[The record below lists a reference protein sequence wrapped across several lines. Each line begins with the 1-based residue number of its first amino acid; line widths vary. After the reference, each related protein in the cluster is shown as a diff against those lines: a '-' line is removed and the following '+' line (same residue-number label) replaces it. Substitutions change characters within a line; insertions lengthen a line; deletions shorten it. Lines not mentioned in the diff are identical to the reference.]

1 MRAIQAIE
9 TVKAGSMEHEA
20 LVRLSGLQARVTNS
34 AQAVGEVGAGLVALP
49 PFLLLLTTAG
59 VLWLGGRRV
68 IDGVMSVGALLAF
81 QTLMAQFNRPFGDLV
96 RLGSQAQA
104 LQAELTRLDDVLHC
118 ECDPVFHTLTP
129 SHDNTSRREPPRR
142 LSGQL
147 SLRNV
152 TFGYNR
158 ARDLPLIR
166 DFSLEL
172 APGRRVA
179 LVGASGSGKSTIGRI
194 VAGLYQPWEGGVFY
208 DGYNLHEIP
217 RTVFTNHVAVVDD
230 QTFLFAGTVRDNL
243 SLWDDALPE
252 RDLIRAAIDAGL
264 HGDLIKRRGGYHA
277 LVAEGARNLSGGQ
290 RQRLE
295 IARRSFATRR
305 CWSLMKRP
313 ARSIR

>member
-1 MRAIQAIE
+1 
-9 TVKAGSMEHEA
+9 
-20 LVRLSGLQARVTNS
+20 
-34 AQAVGEVGAGLVALP
+34 
-49 PFLLLLTTAG
+49 
-59 VLWLGGRRV
+59 
-68 IDGVMSVGALLAF
+68 MSVGALLAF

-96 RLGSQAQA
+96 ALGSQAQA

-158 ARDLPLIR
+158 VRDLPLIR

-179 LVGASGSGKSTIGRI
+179 LVGRREAASRPSAESSPDSINPGKAGCSTTVTISTKSRC
-194 VAGLYQPWEGGVFY
+194 A
-208 DGYNLHEIP
+208 
-217 RTVFTNHVAVVDD
+217 VFTNHVAVVDD

-243 SLWDDALPE
+243 SLWDDALP
-252 RDLIRAAIDAGL
+252 
-264 HGDLIKRRGGYHA
+264 
-277 LVAEGARNLSGGQ
+277 S
-290 RQRLE
+290 
-295 IARRSFATRR
+295 AT
-305 CWSLMKRP
+305 
-313 ARSIR
+313 